1 MHTLEMPE
9 HYGAAGS
16 IRRHVLVVEDDPAM
30 ASLVKD
36 TLEREGFR
44 VSVERSGEGAIA
56 AVEREWFDVAI
67 VDKEL
72 PVLNGLDLVSF
83 LTHRVPEMPVILITA
98 FGGALVAEAA
108 LSRGATRYLDKP
120 VRLAELVGTVRGVLG
135 HDAGPAAPRRQSPT
149 PASAPRPGAPGPPVR
164 SPWAVI
170 LAGGRGTRLLPLTRR
185 LFGEPRPKQYAT
197 LVGSRSMLQRTF
209 DRVALAVPPERTV
222 VVSVRD
228 QAKYLASELPRPS
241 TAHVL
246 LQPADR
252 GTAAGVLLPAHW
264 IQRRD
269 PDATVAV
276 FPSDHF
282 VLGERLFMNRVAEA
296 AAFVE
301 QHPERLLLLG
311 AAPTDAETEYGWIE
325 TGETLGWTPSGS
337 VRAVRRFVEKPTA
350 EEAAACLARGD
361 LWNTLVF
368 VAKARTLVDVGRQF
382 LWRVH
387 VALEKVAPLF
397 DADDNLPVLRRAF
410 GAMPSA
416 SFSTAILQ
424 DCAPALAV
432 MRLAGVAWS
441 DWGSPRRVILSLRQA
456 GLAPDWF
463 RRVGLDA

>member
-1 MHTLEMPE
+1 MQTLEMPE

-16 IRRHVLVVEDDPAM
+16 IRRHVLVVENDAAM

-36 TLEREGFR
+36 ALEREGFR

-108 LSRGATRYLDKP
+108 LSRGATRYLEKP
-120 VRLAELVGTVRGVLG
+120 VRLAELVGTVRGVVG

-149 PASAPRPGAPGPPVR
+149 PASAPRPGAPVSPVR

-197 LVGSRSMLQRTF
+197 LVGSRSMLQRTL

-222 VVSVRD
+222 VVSVRE
-228 QAKYLASELPRPS
+228 QAKYLASQLPRPS
-241 TAHVL
+241 TPHVL

-264 IQRRD
+264 VQRRD

-282 VLGERLFMNRVAEA
+282 VLGERLFMNCVSEA

-301 QHPERLLLLG
+301 RYPERLLLLG
-311 AAPTDAETEYGWIE
+311 AVPTDAETEYGWIE
-325 TGETLGWTPSGS
+325 TSQTIGWTPSGS
-337 VRAVRRFVEKPTA
+337 VRAVRQFVEKPTA
-350 EEAAACLARGD
+350 EEAAACFARGD

-368 VAKARTLVDVGRQF
+368 VAKVATLVDVGRQL
-382 LWRVH
+382 LWRLH
-387 VALEKVAPLF
+387 ATLETVAPLF
-397 DADDNLPVLRRAF
+397 DADDNLPALRRAF
-410 GAMPSA
+410 GTMPNT